1 MRENEATLGRLQQQ
15 GVGIPSEERER
26 ERERERW
33 SLLRAARDEADR
45 SLSLAASLA
54 DKEAALSHA
63 HATIK
68 EVSPF
73 FFSLVSLHS
82 FFLFSSS
89 FSTFFLS
96 FSDLLSSTR
105 ALLRTTGSQLDEFNL
120 SARLWLKCFAK
131 RVRSEKMLVPSSQQ
145 QHFSPVYAMTV
156 A

>member
-15 GVGIPSEERER
+15 GAGMASDERER

-68 EVSPF
+68 EVSPTT
-73 FFSLVSLHS
+73 
-82 FFLFSSS
+82 SS
-89 FSTFFLS
+89 
-96 FSDLLSSTR
+96 
-105 ALLRTTGSQLDEFNL
+105 AH
-120 SARLWLKCFAK
+120 A
-131 RVRSEKMLVPSSQQ
+131 
-145 QHFSPVYAMTV
+145 
-156 A
+156 

>member
-15 GVGIPSEERER
+15 SGGIPTEERER

-68 EVSPF
+68 EVCAAFELCMQINHRS
-73 FFSLVSLHS
+73 SLMHP
-82 FFLFSSS
+82 
-89 FSTFFLS
+89 
-96 FSDLLSSTR
+96 
-105 ALLRTTGSQLDEFNL
+105 NL
-120 SARLWLKCFAK
+120 S
-131 RVRSEKMLVPSSQQ
+131 
-145 QHFSPVYAMTV
+145 HN
-156 A
+156 

>member
-15 GVGIPSEERER
+15 GVGMPSEERER

-73 FFSLVSLHS
+73 FFLFFS
-82 FFLFSSS
+82 FFPPLF
-89 FSTFFLS
+89 FS
-96 FSDLLSSTR
+96 LL
-105 ALLRTTGSQLDEFNL
+105 L
-120 SARLWLKCFAK
+120 
-131 RVRSEKMLVPSSQQ
+131 
-145 QHFSPVYAMTV
+145 
-156 A
+156 

>member
-15 GVGIPSEERER
+15 GAGIPSEERER

-68 EVSPF
+68 EVSAARRTYNSGST
-73 FFSLVSLHS
+73 SLMSIG
-82 FFLFSSS
+82 F
-89 FSTFFLS
+89 
-96 FSDLLSSTR
+96 
-105 ALLRTTGSQLDEFNL
+105 GSI
-120 SARLWLKCFAK
+120 K
-131 RVRSEKMLVPSSQQ
+131 EKDQ
-145 QHFSPVYAMTV
+145 
-156 A
+156 

>member
-15 GVGIPSEERER
+15 GAGMPSEERER

-68 EVSPF
+68 EVRPTYFVEPGRNHTSNPRTNNFLTRHSSPESETGLNGTERRF
-73 FFSLVSLHS
+73 QIPEI
-82 FFLFSSS
+82 
-89 FSTFFLS
+89 
-96 FSDLLSSTR
+96 
-105 ALLRTTGSQLDEFNL
+105 LR
-120 SARLWLKCFAK
+120 RI
-131 RVRSEKMLVPSSQQ
+131 
-145 QHFSPVYAMTV
+145 
-156 A
+156 